1 MFLREKLSGFNSV
14 KPDLF
19 QKRKS
24 IVFVWLCDHYQ
35 PHTFS
40 SPAERWKAFG
50 LGQEFQE
57 MQKQEIVENGPSK
70 PTRKQTRMAKNYL

>member
-19 QKRKS
+19 QKRKR
-24 IVFVWLCDHYQ
+24 IVFVWLCDHDQ
-35 PHTFS
+35 PPTFS

-50 LGQEFQE
+50 LGARFQE
-57 MQKQEIVENGPSK
+57 IHQQEIVENDPRKPSG
-70 PTRKQTRMAKNYL
+70 KQTRMAKNGL